1 MNLNFETFL
10 IFLMKNFCLKY
21 LPDDGNELKSFLPS
35 TQAWKFFDWVR
46 KFFSQPQTY
55 DDFIKKKKRTHASS
69 TATVEKYFRKRKTF
83 ESSTLYFAFP
93 FIRQKPFGCT
103 DMPQRSFIFVYFHAI
118 TDCKPYKQIKN
129 IIMIFALFFNTV
141 KTFVKE

>member
-10 IFLMKNFCLKY
+10 IFLMKKFCLKY

-35 TQAWKFFDWVR
+35 TQALKFFDWVR
-46 KFFSQPQTY
+46 KFFFSGTNLWWLYQ
-55 DDFIKKKKRTHASS
+55 KKNRTHASS

-83 ESSTLYFAFP
+83 ESSTLYFAVP

-103 DMPQRSFIFVYFHAI
+103 DMPQRSFVFVYFHAI
-118 TDCKPYKQIKN
+118 TVCKPYKQIKN